1 MSISRPVLAAVLL
14 FSVFAF
20 SQQPPADSPASREQ
34 ILKMFEVM
42 HIRQQMRP
50 MMEGMFKQQSELV
63 RETMK
68 QRYPQ
73 MTDQEMERTNNAMI
87 ESVKDFPF
95 DDMLA
100 DMIPVYQK
108 HLTQADAEAMIA
120 FYSSP
125 TGQKLMQELPAITSE
140 GMQAAYP
147 RMQKHMEKVMQGV
160 EQQMNKTS
168 APKKDSAPKSTP
180 PNNHHDDSTT

>member
-1 MSISRPVLAAVLL
+1 MRIFRPQLAAILL
-14 FSVFAF
+14 FSLCAF
-20 SQQPPADSPASREQ
+20 GQQAPSDSPASREQ

-50 MMEGMFKQQSELV
+50 MMEGMFKQQSALV

-73 MTDQEMERTNNAMI
+73 MTDREMTRTNDIMV
-87 ESVKDFPF
+87 ESVKDFPI
-95 DDMLA
+95 DDMLD

-108 HLTQADAEAMIA
+108 HLTQADAEAMIV

-147 RMQKHMEKVMQGV
+147 RMQKHMEKVMQRV
-160 EQQMNKTS
+160 EQQMKETSPPKTN
-168 APKKDSAPKSTP
+168 SAPKSGSP
-180 PNNHHDDSTT
+180 KNHDDSTT

>member
-1 MSISRPVLAAVLL
+1 MRFLRTRLAALLL
-14 FSVFAF
+14 FSLCAF
-20 SQQPPADSPASREQ
+20 GQQAPGDSPASREQ

-50 MMEGMFKQQSELV
+50 MMEGMFKQQSALV

-73 MTDQEMERTNNAMI
+73 ITDQEMARTNDVMV
-87 ESVKDFPF
+87 ESVKDFPI
-95 DDMLA
+95 DEMLD

-108 HLTQADAEAMIA
+108 HLTQTDAEAMIV

-125 TGQKLMQELPAITSE
+125 AGQKLMQELPAITSE

-147 RMQKHMEKVMQGV
+147 RMQKHMEKVMQRV
-160 EQQMNKTS
+160 EQQMNEKS
-168 APKKDSAPKSTP
+168 PPKKNNTPKSTP
-180 PNNHHDDSTT
+180 PKSHDDSTT

>member
-1 MSISRPVLAAVLL
+1 MRFLRTRLAALLL
-14 FSVFAF
+14 FSLCAF
-20 SQQPPADSPASREQ
+20 GQQAPGDSPASREQ

-50 MMEGMFKQQSELV
+50 MMEGMFKQQSALV

-73 MTDQEMERTNNAMI
+73 ITDQEMARTNDVMV
-87 ESVKDFPF
+87 ESVKDFPI
-95 DDMLA
+95 DEMLD

-147 RMQKHMEKVMQGV
+147 RMQKHMEKVMQRV
-160 EQQMNKTS
+160 EQQMNEKSPPKKNSTPKS
-168 APKKDSAPKSTP
+168 APPKS
-180 PNNHHDDSTT
+180 HDDSTT

>member
-1 MSISRPVLAAVLL
+1 MRIFRPAFAAVLL
-14 FSVFAF
+14 FSPCTFA
-20 SQQPPADSPASREQ
+20 QQAPTDSPASREQ

-42 HIRQQMRP
+42 HIRQQMGP
-50 MMEGMFKQQSELV
+50 MMEGMFRQQSALV

-73 MTDQEMERTNNAMI
+73 MTDQEMERTNDVMI
-87 ESVKDFPF
+87 ESVKDFPI
-95 DDMLA
+95 DAMLD

-125 TGQKLMQELPAITSE
+125 AGQKLMQELPAITSE

-147 RMQKHMEKVMQGV
+147 RMQKHMEKVMQRV
-160 EQQMNKTS
+160 EEEMKEKS
-168 APKKDSAPKSTP
+168 PKKDSAPKSTP
-180 PNNHHDDSTT
+180 SKSHDDSTT

>member
-1 MSISRPVLAAVLL
+1 MRFLRPQLAALLL
-14 FSVFAF
+14 FSLCAF
-20 SQQPPADSPASREQ
+20 GQQAPGASPASREQ

-50 MMEGMFKQQSELV
+50 MMEGMFRQQSALV

-73 MTDQEMERTNNAMI
+73 MTDQEMERANDVMV
-87 ESVKDFPF
+87 ESVKDFPI
-95 DDMLA
+95 DDMLD

-108 HLTQADAEAMIA
+108 HLTQADAEAMIT

-147 RMQKHMEKVMQGV
+147 RMQKHMEKVMHRV
-160 EQQMNKTS
+160 EQKMNEKS
-168 APKKDSAPKSTP
+168 PPKKNSTPKSSP
-180 PNNHHDDSTT
+180 PKSHDDSTT

>member
-1 MSISRPVLAAVLL
+1 
-14 FSVFAF
+14 
-20 SQQPPADSPASREQ
+20 
-34 ILKMFEVM
+34 M

-50 MMEGMFKQQSELV
+50 MMEGMFKQQSALV

-73 MTDQEMERTNNAMI
+73 ITDQEMARTNDVMV
-87 ESVKDFPF
+87 ESVKDFPI
-95 DDMLA
+95 DEMLD

-108 HLTQADAEAMIA
+108 HLTQTDAEAMIV

-125 TGQKLMQELPAITSE
+125 SGQKLMQELPAITSE

-147 RMQKHMEKVMQGV
+147 RMQKHMEKVMQRV
-160 EQQMNKTS
+160 EQQMNEKS
-168 APKKDSAPKSTP
+168 PPKKNNTPKSTP
-180 PNNHHDDSTT
+180 PKSHDDSTT

>member
-1 MSISRPVLAAVLL
+1 MRFLRTRLAAILL
-14 FSVFAF
+14 FSLCAF
-20 SQQPPADSPASREQ
+20 GQQAPGDSPASREQ

-42 HIRQQMRP
+42 HIRQQMGP

-73 MTDQEMERTNNAMI
+73 VTDKEMARTNEVLV
-87 ESVKDFPF
+87 ESVKDFPI
-95 DDMLA
+95 DDMLD

-147 RMQKHMEKVMQGV
+147 RMQKHMEKVMQRV
-160 EQQMNKTS
+160 EQEMKEQS
-168 APKKDSAPKSTP
+168 PAKKDSAPKSTP
-180 PNNHHDDSTT
+180 PKTHSDSTT